1 MCVKLFHPLRSR
13 SKWYMY
19 MVHVIESRVCL
30 VYNPWGL
37 VIHHDFPGRECFQS
51 YVSHQDPIASH
62 SNLCHKKK
70 TPHPST
76 HLSTLPSLSKHQRDG
91 TINSKLFTQTNKL
104 CQITSF
110 LFHLHEG
117 YQSEKFLI
125 HYFLIGPGVYC
136 DLLYIVNKWI

>member
-1 MCVKLFHPLRSR
+1 
-13 SKWYMY
+13 MY
-19 MVHVIESRVCL
+19 VLCIIHEDLLSIMTSLAENVFSPMCL
-30 VYNPWGL
+30 VRIPL
-37 VIHHDFPGRECFQS
+37 LLIQ
-51 YVSHQDPIASH
+51 ILAT
-62 SNLCHKKK
+62 KKL
-70 TPHPST
+70 PHPST

-136 DLLYIVNKWI
+136 DLLYIVNKWIWNWEDDIQIILRKFSSHNCK